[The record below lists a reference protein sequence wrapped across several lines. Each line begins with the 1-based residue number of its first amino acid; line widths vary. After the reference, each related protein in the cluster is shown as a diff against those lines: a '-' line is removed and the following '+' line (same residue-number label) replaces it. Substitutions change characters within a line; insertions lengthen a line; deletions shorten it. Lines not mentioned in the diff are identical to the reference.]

1 MSDDTTEYLDAPD
14 SPRARRL
21 PFTWL
26 GLLAAGWVVYEI
38 TAQPALG
45 TALVCLKF
53 GWEDFRTACWLRR
66 TDPDPVRG
74 RACFWAFVAWG
85 LCKTTGLA
93 YALCFAILLGIGWT
107 EQLIRHRLLAGNG
120 GLTEALIGV
129 AVVTVAGFL
138 VCSLATARALWLARQ
153 HGLRLWVN
161 SSVKSARRHGW
172 WPPTVAVGEANRLG
186 VLLVPLF
193 LSLFMGSVL
202 TVAWTA
208 TIVESVVGRLQ
219 GFLAALFPFGTLV
232 VGIAVPMRVHLSAA
246 HFTANS
252 PAECWPPEAVDPAP
266 ADPVGW

>member
-1 MSDDTTEYLDAPD
+1 MDDTDDGRE
-14 SPRARRL
+14 PRVRRL

-26 GLLAAGWVVYEI
+26 GLLLGGWVLYEV

-53 GWEDFRTACWLRR
+53 GWEDFRTARWLRR
-66 TDPDPVRG
+66 TDPDRARG
-74 RACFWAFVAWG
+74 RACFWLYAAWG
-85 LCKTTGLA
+85 LCKTTFLA
-93 YALCFAILLGIGWT
+93 YALCFAIPLGIGWT

-129 AVVTVAGFL
+129 AVVTVVGFL

-161 SSVKSARRHGW
+161 SSVNSARRRGW
-172 WPPTVAVGEANRLG
+172 WPPTVAAGETNRLS

-202 TVAWTA
+202 MVAWTA
-208 TIVESVVGRLQ
+208 TIVESAVGRLQ
-219 GFLAALFPFGTLV
+219 GFLAALLPYGTLV
-232 VGIAVPMRVHLSAA
+232 VGIAVPLRVHLSAA
-246 HFTANS
+246 PITAAS
-252 PAECWPPEAVDPAP
+252 PAECWPPDELAP
-266 ADPVGW
+266 LPDDPVRW